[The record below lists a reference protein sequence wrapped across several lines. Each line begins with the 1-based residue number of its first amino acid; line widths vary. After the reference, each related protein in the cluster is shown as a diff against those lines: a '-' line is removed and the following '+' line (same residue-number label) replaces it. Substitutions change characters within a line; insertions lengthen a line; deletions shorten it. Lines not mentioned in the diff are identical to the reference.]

1 MAIRFGFDMGTNSI
15 GYSVIELDALG
26 NPAELLDMGVRIFSD
41 GRNPK
46 DKQPLALS
54 RRIARGMRRRK
65 DRLLQR
71 KRLLVNQLIRDGLF
85 PTTMEEREQLKVM
98 DPYVLRKDALDRQLT
113 SYELGRA
120 LFHIGTRRG
129 FKSNR
134 ITDNGD
140 KESSVQA
147 ERMKELSGLIE
158 QSGSRTLGEY
168 LYTRQLQNQGTRFRG
183 GEFNGYPSRE
193 HYYQEFLAIK
203 KKQMPFYPSA
213 DWDRI
218 EHIIFD
224 QRPLKQQEKGKCQFY
239 TEEDRAYLALPSSH
253 RFRIAQEI
261 NNLRYNDLYGNT
273 FTLDD
278 AEKDALF
285 SMLDNC
291 KTLSFTKIRSKFPH
305 IEGKFNLEDERRD
318 KLLGNETAYTMRKT
332 EYLGKLWDTLPLET
346 QDTLIDGLLEVDND
360 DDLLQYLGCFQ
371 LTQEQKQALLTWK
384 GSRKVGKLSARF
396 MRDCSEIM
404 LKKHIRYDE
413 AVGEMSLHHSY
424 NPITDLQTELPYYGK
439 VLTGAV
445 AGTHP
450 EATEDDPERKYGK
463 IANPTVHI
471 ALNQLRKV
479 TNALIAEY
487 GRPDQIVMELSRD
500 ISDSAEARSIHYSE
514 QAKREKEN
522 DRIRTELTETL
533 SVIHPKAWD
542 IKKYKLWCEL
552 GTDANVR
559 CCPYCGKPI
568 PAYKLFTPEI
578 EIEHILPYSRTL
590 LDSMSNLTVAH
601 RSCNLFKKEQTP
613 YEAFS
618 HSPDGYDWNK
628 IMERAEKL
636 PNHKGDKFLKSA
648 MDKFEQDSGFIA
660 RQLNDNRYLSKAARD
675 YLSCICPNNQVWSIR
690 GQNTSFLR
698 ARWGLNTL
706 LSNSDD
712 PYFKNRSDHRHHA
725 VDALVIGLT
734 DRSLIQQMAHINKE
748 TDATKHEAPPFPFK
762 RSEVEAQVR
771 NIVVSHKIDH
781 GYQGRMYKETATGR
795 RLVKTTI
802 SVSEL
807 TETQV
812 PMLVENSWKEV
823 FIQAKEK
830 GISFRTRKNQI
841 LKKFVE
847 EKQNVA
853 PEVLVYKEVW
863 ITRVP
868 LVDLDATDITSHR
881 VFNKKLDA
889 RIWERT
895 GDVLHDK
902 KLLRERLLELSKEWN
917 LKRVRY
923 VPKGQVFSQIKS
935 VPNKWYED
943 DGVCY
948 ARIWRVPEKTPKYV
962 GEFISYKQAY
972 DVANGQPRPRP
983 QELHP
988 ASKRIMTLYKGD
1000 IIRITPKEGT
1010 TYLAQIAGYST
1021 TQNKVDIQPIY
1032 AAGALGEW
1040 KATMNTRNTPNSEI
1054 WSKTIVEGH
1063 NYISINVLFGNN
1075 QIELIKINPIGRIVH
1090 D

>member
-15 GYSVIELDALG
+15 GYSVIELDAHG
-26 NPAELLDMGVRIFSD
+26 DPAELFDMGVRIFSD

-46 DKQPLALS
+46 DKQPLAVA
-54 RRIARGMRRRK
+54 RRIARGMRRRR
-65 DRLLQR
+65 DRLIQR
-71 KRLLVNQLIRDGLF
+71 KRLLVNQLMRDGLF
-85 PTTMEEREQLKVM
+85 PATLEEREQLKVL
-98 DPYVLRKDALDRQLT
+98 DPYIVRKDALDRELKP
-113 SYELGRA
+113 YELGRA

-134 ITDNGD
+134 ITDSQD
-140 KESSVQA
+140 KESSIQS
-147 ERMKELSGLIE
+147 ERMKELSNLIAE
-158 QSGSRTLGEY
+158 SGSRTLGEY
-168 LYTRQLQNQGTRFRG
+168 LYTRQIDNQGTRFKG

-203 KKQMPFYPSA
+203 EKQYPYHPSV

-239 TEEDRAYLALPSSH
+239 TQEDRAYLALPSAH

-273 FTLDD
+273 FTLDN

-291 KTLSFTKIRSKFPH
+291 KTLSFAKIRSKIPH
-305 IEGKFNLEDERRD
+305 IEGKFNLEDERRE
-318 KLLGNETAYTMRKT
+318 KLLGNETAYTMRKA
-332 EYLGKLWDTLPLET
+332 EYLGKMWDTLPLET
-346 QDTLIDGLLEVDND
+346 QDTLIDKLLEMDND
-360 DDLLQYLGCFQ
+360 DDLLQYLDCFQ
-371 LTQEQKQALLTWK
+371 LTSDQKQNLMAWK
-384 GSRKVGKLSARF
+384 GTRKVGKLSARF
-396 MRDCSEIM
+396 MRECSAIM
-404 LKKHIRYDE
+404 INEHIRYDE
-413 AVGEMSLHHSY
+413 AVAGMSLNHSY
-424 NPITDLQTELPYYGK
+424 NPITELQPELPYYGK
-439 VLTGAV
+439 VLIGSIAGA
-445 AGTHP
+445 HP
-450 EATEDDPERKYGK
+450 EAPEDEPERKYGK

-514 QAKREKEN
+514 QAKREKDN
-522 DRIRTELTETL
+522 NRIRTELTETF
-533 SVIHPKAWD
+533 SIPHPRAWD
-542 IKKYKLWCEL
+542 LKKYKLWCEL

-568 PAYKLFTPEI
+568 PAYKLFTQEI
-578 EIEHILPYSRTL
+578 EIEHILPYSRTM

-601 RSCNLFKKEQTP
+601 RSCNQLKKEQTP

-628 IMERAEKL
+628 IMERAERL

-648 MDKFEQDSGFIA
+648 MEKFEQDSGFIT

-706 LSNSDD
+706 LSNSQD

-734 DRSLIQQMAHINKE
+734 DRSLIQRMAHMNINRE
-748 TDATKHEAPPFPFK
+748 ATDHEVPPFPFR
-762 RSEVEAQVR
+762 RSDVEAQVR
-771 NIVVSHKIDH
+771 NIIVSHKIDH

-795 RLVKTTI
+795 KLVKKTVP
-802 SVSEL
+802 VSTLSED
-807 TETQV
+807 QV
-812 PMLVENSWKEV
+812 PMLVDESWRDL
-823 FIQAKEK
+823 FAQAKEK
-830 GISFRTRKNQI
+830 GISFRTRRNHILTKFAKEKNNNDPMVQ
-841 LKKFVE
+841 
-847 EKQNVA
+847 
-853 PEVLVYKEVW
+853 VYEEVW
-863 ITRVP
+863 VTRVP
-868 LVDLDATDITSHR
+868 LVDLDATDITAHR
-881 VFNKKLDA
+881 IFNNKLDA
-889 RIWERT
+889 QITERT
-895 GDVLHDK
+895 KDVLGDK
-902 KLLRERLLELSKEWN
+902 KQLRERLLELSKEWN
-917 LKRVRY
+917 IKRVRY
-923 VPKGQVFSQIKS
+923 IPKGQVFSQVKS
-935 VPNKWYED
+935 VPNKWYEN
-943 DGVCY
+943 DGVCF
-948 ARIWRVPEKTPKYV
+948 ARIWRVPDKTPKFM

-972 DVANGQPRPRP
+972 DIANGQALPRP

-1000 IIRITPKEGT
+1000 IVRITPKEGKP
-1010 TYLAQIAGYST
+1010 YLAKIAGYST
-1021 TQNKVDIQPIY
+1021 TRNLIDIQPIY

-1040 KATMNTRNTPNSEI
+1040 KASMNTGNTPDSRI
-1054 WSKTIVEGH
+1054 WENVKVDSQ
-1063 NYISINVLFGNN
+1063 NFISINILFGSNH
-1075 QIELIKINPIGRIVH
+1075 IELIKINPIGRIVH

>member
-396 MRDCSEIM
+396 MGDCSEIM

-734 DRSLIQQMAHINKE
+734 DRRLIQQMAHINKE

-1032 AAGALGEW
+1032 AVGALGEW

-1075 QIELIKINPIGRIVH
+1075 QIELVKINPIGRIVH